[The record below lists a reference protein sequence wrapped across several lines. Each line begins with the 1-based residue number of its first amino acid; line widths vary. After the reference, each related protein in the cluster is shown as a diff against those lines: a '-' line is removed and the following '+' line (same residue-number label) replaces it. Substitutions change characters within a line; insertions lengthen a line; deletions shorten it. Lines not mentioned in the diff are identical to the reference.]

1 MICTTSGKGNN
12 EVFASGNSRVRV
24 EIAGT
29 CSVILSEMVEER
41 ERKERAK
48 VFGLELFTFPITR
61 NQLDTF
67 HKEEEKNKERDAS

>member
-1 MICTTSGKGNN
+1 
-12 EVFASGNSRVRV
+12 
-24 EIAGT
+24 
-29 CSVILSEMVEER
+29 MVEER